1 MNPEVTLRKFPVS
14 PEEIEAAIAAAP
26 EQAEDLEC
34 PYDPN
39 DAGQVEAYWQNAT
52 VVRNGGYPAV
62 QSALAERR
70 GLRSPQIAPLK
81 VPVTIR
87 FDEDVLA
94 ALRATGKD
102 WQTRVNVVVR
112 EWLESQR
119 TAGAG
124 LK

>member
-1 MNPEVTLRKFPVS
+1 MKPEVTLLKFPVS

-39 DAGQVEAYWQNAT
+39 DAGQVDAYWQNAT
-52 VVRNGGYPAV
+52 VVREGGYPAV
-62 QSALAERR
+62 QTALAEMR
-70 GLRSPQIAPLK
+70 GLRSPCTPLK

-94 ALRATGKD
+94 ALRASGKD
-102 WQTRVNVVVR
+102 WQTRVNVLVR

>member
-1 MNPEVTLRKFPVS
+1 MKPEVTLLKFPVS

-39 DAGQVEAYWQNAT
+39 DAGQVDAYWQNAT
-52 VVRNGGYPAV
+52 VVREGGYPAV
-62 QSALAERR
+62 QAALAEMR
-70 GLRSPQIAPLK
+70 GLRSPCTLLK

-94 ALRATGKD
+94 ALRASGKD
-102 WQTRVNVVVR
+102 WQTRVNVLVR